1 MEGKIR
7 PIYFKKP
14 DGGTIELY
22 QPAFLVGNGINYADK
37 CNMSWEELL
46 IDILPAGMRPN
57 LSKNDSGENLSFKFN
72 NASAS
77 LEFSVN
83 IPGKQNRFEEEFSG
97 LTYPEI
103 AELALSKRSPE
114 EYDKKSK
121 SEFLSIASNKI
132 QTCIEEGSHSNSK
145 HQEMVEFAIKHNIPI
160 LTTNFDRK
168 FLKTPCFKQGTDI
181 KLYWND
187 KNPDITDQDY
197 KTLRNAYFRPKAL
210 SKNNDIHSE
219 FAIWHIHG
227 VIGHESYRLCLT
239 SWDYLNSSA
248 KIKEVS
254 IKKDYKDHSKDATWI
269 DIILDND
276 LIIMGLGL
284 DSFETDLRA
293 LLSERVIK
301 NKVRKYINKDIS
313 EKPKTIYIYRKE
325 AEEKEMPAG
334 KRKLF
339 ESLGIICVPM
349 EQDDIYS
356 LDKYLSTHK

>member
-1 MEGKIR
+1 MEGKTR
-7 PIYFKKP
+7 PIYFGKP
-14 DGGTIELY
+14 DGETIKLY
-22 QPAFLVGNGINYADK
+22 QPAFLVGNGINYADG
-37 CNMSWEELL
+37 CEMSWEKLL
-46 IDILPAGMRPN
+46 IDILPAGIRPN
-57 LSKNDSGENLSFKFN
+57 LSKNDAGENLSFKFN

-83 IPGKQNRFEEEFSG
+83 IPGKQKG
-97 LTYPEI
+97 LKEHFADLSYPEI

-114 EYDKKSK
+114 EYDKESK
-121 SEFLSIASNKI
+121 SEFLSIVSNKI

-145 HQEMVEFAIKHNIPI
+145 HEEMVEFAIKHNIPI

-168 FLKTPCFKQGTDI
+168 FLKTSYFKQNTDTELQWI
-181 KLYWND
+181 KND
-187 KNPDITDQDY
+187 QNITDEDY
-197 KTLRNAYFRPKAL
+197 QTLRNACFCPESL
-210 SKNNDIHSE
+210 PENSDIHSE

-227 VIGHESYRLCLT
+227 VIGRKSYRVCLT

-254 IKKDYKDHSKDATWI
+254 RNKKYSDHSKDSTWI
-269 DIILDND
+269 DILLDND

-293 LLSERVIK
+293 LLVERVIK
-301 NKVRKYINKDIS
+301 NKVRGYIDKNIS
-313 EKPKTIYIYRKE
+313 DKPKTIYIYRKE
-325 AEEKEMPAG
+325 AEKDEMPFG

-356 LDKYLSTHK
+356 LDKYLSTK